1 MRTYR
6 DTMNIRDQ
14 FAAAALQGLLA
25 NHGKEVE
32 RSCYGQKDQD
42 VVPRLAEFAYDIADA
57 MLVAAAR
64 YKEEEQP

>member
-6 DTMNIRDQ
+6 DSMNIRDQ

-25 NHGKEVE
+25 NNGEEVE
-32 RSCYGQKDQD
+32 RFYYGQKDKD
-42 VVPRLAEFAYDIADA
+42 IVPRLAEFAYDIADA